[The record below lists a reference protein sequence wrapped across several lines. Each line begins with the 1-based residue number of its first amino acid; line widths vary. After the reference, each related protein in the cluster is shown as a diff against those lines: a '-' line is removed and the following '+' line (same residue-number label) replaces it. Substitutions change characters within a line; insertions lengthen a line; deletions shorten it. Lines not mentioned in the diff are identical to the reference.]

1 MKIVLSGTLQ
11 RMAGYVREHEVD
23 AATSREALELLS
35 KKHPALAGILLD
47 GEGQLSGTHRAFLNS
62 TQLAADELDTPVAS
76 TDTLELLT
84 AIAGG

>member
-11 RMAGYVREHEVD
+11 RMAAYVREHEVD
-23 AATSREALELLS
+23 AATSREALALLAA
-35 KKHPALAGILLD
+35 KHPALGKVLLD
-47 GEGQLSGTHRAFLNS
+47 GEGQLRGTHRVFLNS
-62 TQLAADELDTPVAS
+62 TQLSADDLDNPVAS